1 MSKKVKEDVIEK
13 LVSLSG
19 PYFIENPFDGT
30 CNIGLSDEVSEEIV
44 LKCQNN
50 LKDLARVCNETQ
62 QNMQDGI
69 LKQRVKDLA
78 VQAEMLDE
86 KEMVYAEV
94 HFRNTETDIYKGHE
108 KAERFN
114 ALAETICN
122 EKDTIADM
130 QNGTEYNFY
139 GGVSGYNGDA
149 YIKGF
154 FNETGLKEL
163 RKVTDEICAAGYRL
177 EEFKEVS
184 LEKEKHEVQ
193 KGSLKWT
200 SRKTDNKEQENTL

>member
-19 PYFIENPFDGT
+19 TYFIENPFDGT

-78 VQAEMLDE
+78 VQAEMLNE

-108 KAERFN
+108 KAERFDAQAN
-114 ALAETICN
+114 NGIVDLKQTKAIVDVKGKLYAGQH
-122 EKDTIADM
+122 ADAG
-130 QNGTEYNFY
+130 QNIF
-139 GGVSGYNGDA
+139 
-149 YIKGF
+149 I
-154 FNETGLKEL
+154 
-163 RKVTDEICAAGYRL
+163 
-177 EEFKEVS
+177 
-184 LEKEKHEVQ
+184 
-193 KGSLKWT
+193 
-200 SRKTDNKEQENTL
+200 